1 VLRERISHNSEM
13 SVRLPADVDRL
24 GVRTHHHVLE
34 IRCGLDVVFAVRV
47 GVFHREP
54 ERARALVEPWLRPN
68 GSGPTLFDLP
78 TR

>member
-1 VLRERISHNSEM
+1 MLIGSAFAPTIM
-13 SVRLPADVDRL
+13 SWRFDV
-24 GVRTHHHVLE
+24 VM
-34 IRCGLDVVFAVRV
+34 DVVFAVRV

-68 GSGPTLFDLP
+68 ASGPTLFELP

>member
-1 VLRERISHNSEM
+1 MLIGSAFAPTIM
-13 SVRLPADVDRL
+13 SWRF
-24 GVRTHHHVLE
+24 
-34 IRCGLDVVFAVRV
+34 DVVVDVIFAVRV